1 MAKNVE
7 LCKLGYHAMRV
18 KINPKQEK
26 LQNKNLKFI
35 IPSNFGFENIDTEI
49 KVAFD
54 FAKKKITETW
64 IRSH

>member
-1 MAKNVE
+1 MLNK
-7 LCKLGYHAMRV
+7 K
-18 KINPKQEK
+18 K

-54 FAKKKITETW
+54 FAKKKITESGY
-64 IRSH
+64 RSH